1 LSTHNSL
8 AKFIEIAHGANTAR
22 EAQTDM
28 AKIGIDL
35 GGTRIK
41 VARVIADNILE
52 ERSIETPKGGPNAV
66 LGAIA
71 ECVKGLDASPGAV
84 GFAIPGEVDAA
95 GKCYRLP
102 NIDGFEGVAIAS
114 ILEPLLGC
122 RVFVE
127 NDGNAAA
134 HGEALYGWGQKYKS
148 FAMVT
153 LGTGIGGGLVLDGK
167 LRPGTHGFAAEIGHI
182 PIDSSSDAWPCA
194 CGQRG
199 CVESYAGTKGL
210 LRRYKELGGET
221 VTEVAH
227 VAAAAREGKVAGVQA
242 FQMMA
247 DALARCVTT
256 MQNLLD
262 LDAIVFTGGIS
273 QSFDMLLP
281 PLREAV
287 RKAAFAAPLGE
298 VPLVLSEM
306 GSKAGV
312 VGSAHLDLVK
322 R

>member
-1 LSTHNSL
+1 
-8 AKFIEIAHGANTAR
+8 
-22 EAQTDM
+22 M

-41 VARVIADNILE
+41 VARVDADNILV
-52 ERSIETPKGGPNAV
+52 ERTIATPQGGPEVVLAAV
-66 LGAIA
+66 A
-71 ECVKGLDASPGAV
+71 ETVKFIDPNPKAV
-84 GFAIPGEVDAA
+84 GFAIPGEVDSS

-122 RVFVE
+122 PVFVE

-134 HGEALYGWGQKYKS
+134 HGEALFGWGLKYKS

-153 LGTGIGGGLVLDGK
+153 LGTGIGGGLVLDGN
-167 LRPGTHGFAAEIGHI
+167 LRPGAHGFAAEIGHI
-182 PIDSSSDAWPCA
+182 PIDSSADAWPCA

-199 CVESYAGTKGL
+199 CVEAYAGTRGL
-210 LRRYKELGGET
+210 LRRFKELGGET

-227 VAAAAREGKVAGVQA
+227 VAAAAREGRSSGVQA

-247 DALARCVTT
+247 SALARCVTT

-273 QSFDMLLP
+273 QSFDLLLP
-281 PLREAV
+281 PLRESV
-287 RKAAFAAPLGE
+287 RKAAFAPPLGE
-298 VPLVLSEM
+298 VPLMLSEL
-306 GSKAGV
+306 GAKAGV

>member
-1 LSTHNSL
+1 
-8 AKFIEIAHGANTAR
+8 
-22 EAQTDM
+22 M

-41 VARVIADNILE
+41 VARVDADNILE
-52 ERSIETPKGGPNAV
+52 ERSIATPKGGPNAV
-66 LGAIA
+66 LSAIA
-71 ECVKGLDASPGAV
+71 ETVKSIESSPKAV
-84 GFAIPGEVDAA
+84 GFAIPGEVDAL

-102 NIDGFEGVAIAS
+102 NIEGFEGVAIAS
-114 ILEPLLGC
+114 ILEPLIGC
-122 RVFVE
+122 PVFVE

-134 HGEALYGWGQKYKS
+134 HGEALFGWGQKYKS

-182 PIDSSSDAWPCA
+182 PIDSSPDAWLCG

-199 CVESYAGTKGL
+199 CVESYAGTRGL

-221 VTEVAH
+221 ASEVAQ
-227 VAAAAREGKVAGVQA
+227 VAAAAREGNPAGVQA

-287 RKAAFAAPLGE
+287 RKSAFAPPLAE
-298 VPLVLSEM
+298 VPLVLSEL
-306 GSKAGV
+306 GAKAGV

-322 R
+322 Q

>member
-1 LSTHNSL
+1 
-8 AKFIEIAHGANTAR
+8 
-22 EAQTDM
+22 M

-41 VARVIADNILE
+41 VARVDADNILE
-52 ERSIETPKGGPNAV
+52 EHSIPTPKGGPTAV
-66 LGAIA
+66 LTAVAEAVKAI
-71 ECVKGLDASPGAV
+71 DSHPRAV
-84 GFAIPGEVDAA
+84 GFAIPGEVDAS

-102 NIDGFEGVAIAS
+102 NVEGFEGVGIAS

-122 RVFVE
+122 PVFVE

-134 HGEALYGWGQKYKS
+134 HGEALFGWGQKYKS

-167 LRPGTHGFAAEIGHI
+167 LRPGAHGFAAEIGHI
-182 PIDSSSDAWPCA
+182 PIDSTADAWPCA

-199 CVESYAGTKGL
+199 CVESYAGTRGL
-210 LRRYKELGGET
+210 LRRFKELGGSET
-221 VTEVAH
+221 VTEVAQ
-227 VAAAAREGKVAGVQA
+227 VAAAAREGKTSGVQA

-262 LDAIVFTGGIS
+262 LDAIVFTGGVS

-287 RKAAFAAPLGE
+287 RKSAFAPPLAE
-298 VPLVLSEM
+298 VPLVLSEL

-312 VGSAHLDLVK
+312 VGSAHLDVVK